1 MSSSS
6 LALSLVKTLRCALGT
21 AQGPRAVLVL
31 CAAMLGAAQAEEGG
45 SGHYLPGAM
54 ASFVD
59 AVPPDQAFIIRG
71 NLIHYKG
78 SIGKAQLLPI
88 AGLTTA
94 GAQAQTTG
102 LGLTAFWRPPVEIG
116 PGWSY
121 GMSATLPL
129 VRTDLTADVSANG
142 RTVSRSSSTSGL
154 GDLVL
159 IPLMLNQMVD
169 RDFNINY
176 RVAVY
181 APTGSYEAGRL
192 TNTGKN
198 FWTVEP
204 TVGFVYFGQKN
215 GREASVFIGA
225 DFNRENPATRY
236 KSGTQ
241 WHIDSTLAQ
250 HFPVQGG
257 VAGVG
262 LSAYYYQQLRGDSGS
277 GASFGDFKA
286 KTAGFGPVAS
296 FVTKINGRD
305 IIAEFKWLHETGTT
319 NRLQGD
325 ILWLKVLYKF
335 Y

>member
-1 MSSSS
+1 M
-6 LALSLVKTLRCALGT
+6 
-21 AQGPRAVLVL
+21 P
-31 CAAMLGAAQAEEGG
+31 GAAHAEEGG

-59 AVPPDQAFIIRG
+59 AVPPEQTFIIRG

-78 SIGKAQLLPI
+78 SVGKTQLLPI

-94 GAQAQTTG
+94 GAKAETTG
-102 LGLTAFWRPPVEIG
+102 LGLTAFWRPPVDLG

-121 GMSATLPL
+121 GMSATLPFL
-129 VRTDLTADVSANG
+129 RTDLTADVSAQG

-159 IPLMLNQMVD
+159 IPLMLNQAVVP
-169 RDFNINY
+169 DFNINY

-181 APTGSYEAGRL
+181 APTGSYQVGRL

-236 KSGTQ
+236 KSGAQ

-257 VAGVG
+257 LAGVG
-262 LSAYYYQQLRGDSGS
+262 LSAYYYQQISGDSGG
-277 GASFGDFKA
+277 GARFGDFKA

-296 FVTKINGRD
+296 IVTRINGREL
-305 IIAEFKWLHETGTT
+305 IAEFKWLHETGTA